1 MNRRSFLKES
11 GILIAAAPLWSATTS
26 RANPANAG
34 RVLKGFIVS
43 DAHFGWQNAQ
53 QPSPGR
59 QRELIAAIHRRFP
72 DLDVFLDTG
81 DAHHGSL
88 GADVGNARREWSD
101 VIANNSNGKP
111 FYYVPGNHDIV
122 HPADG
127 DAEMRIRQLASMS
140 YRPYYS
146 FDIKGIHF
154 ISVPQ
159 LMHPVHITRET
170 LDWIHLDL
178 SLNRDKSTVLLSHN
192 NLKGTTGNDNF
203 MTGYRGLANSDRI
216 LNLFKEY
223 PNILAW
229 MHGHNHDYVIRKS
242 HGRLFVSN
250 GRIGGFNP
258 KEGNPDGQPL
268 GGIYFEISPSELK
281 VKSYSAEDNAFLQED
296 LGLQGRSGTLEI
308 KTSLDPQAPM
318 SYAFGHGGFLD
329 GQRAA
334 VYNHHTSPR
343 NDLEVFLAGT
353 VNSTINDNPGFT
365 DYTHRNDTPEKRQW
379 DVFGHK
385 VQAGDWPDYFEEE
398 NPYWRWLNPGVLILG
413 RDKPDDTVSL
423 HLPGPHHGR
432 NMYYRAVPGKGYAYE
447 LSLHSRTGGQAVLLT
462 ATLYSQEGKELWKK
476 RFPRHTIKAGQSTL
490 EYRIDLPGTTSS
502 TTIYSDD
509 QSDTEAQIAIEACF
523 SSMQDELIVSSSVLK
538 PAGARDGTLDPSL
551 RFEGEGVEMSG
562 ELTVGY
568 PEKRL
573 IKKPR
578 VSRMMVEGHCSGS
591 QRMLWYCRQVDI
603 DWQVRN
609 APVADHGTYLEI
621 DAPTNIWSTRK
632 EIVVS
637 PAGNT
642 PDSAYVNTLRDVTRA
657 RIWPLNRGNSSV
669 SVEILSAAGDS
680 GTVGI
685 RCARKPKSITGA
697 ETHSYDG
704 QVLNMVIA
712 VGQKAVVK
720 I

>member
-1 MNRRSFLKES
+1 MNRRRFIRDSTFLM
-11 GILIAAAPLWSATTS
+11 AAAPLFNPTTLAANSPS
-26 RANPANAG
+26 RG

-43 DAHFGWQNAQ
+43 DAHFGWQSGQ
-53 QPSPGR
+53 QPSPAR
-59 QRELIAAIHRRFP
+59 QRELIAAIHKRFP

-88 GADVGNARREWSD
+88 GADIGNARRDWSD
-101 VIANNSNGKP
+101 VIANNSNGTP

-122 HPADG
+122 HPVDG
-127 DAEMRIRQLASMS
+127 DAEMRVRQLASLS

-154 ISVPQ
+154 ISIPQ

-170 LDWIHLDL
+170 LDWVHLDL

-203 MTGYRGLANSDRI
+203 MLGYRGLADSDKI
-216 LNLFKEY
+216 LNLFKEH

-242 HGRLFVSN
+242 HRRLFVSN

-258 KEGNPDGQPL
+258 REGNPDGQPL
-268 GGIYFEISPSELK
+268 GGIYFEISPSAME

-296 LGLQGRSGTLEI
+296 LGLPGRSRVLKI

-353 VNSTINDNPGFT
+353 VNSIINDNPGFT
-365 DYTHRNDTPEKRQW
+365 EYTQRNDTPRKCQW

-385 VQAGDWPDYFEEE
+385 VQAGDWPDYFEEA

-413 RDKPDDTVSL
+413 RENLNETVSL
-423 HLPGPHHGR
+423 HLPEPLHGKH
-432 NMYYRAVPGKGYAYE
+432 MYYRAVPGKSYEYE
-447 LSLHSRTGGQAVLLT
+447 LSLHSKTGGQTVMLT
-462 ATLYSQEGKELWKK
+462 ATAFSQEGKELWKK
-476 RFPRHTIKAGQSTL
+476 RFPRQTIKAGQRTL
-490 EYRIDLPGTTSS
+490 GYTIDLPGTTSG

-509 QSDTEAQIAIEACF
+509 QSDNEVQIAIEACF
-523 SSMQDELIVSSSVLK
+523 SSMQDELVVSRSALK
-538 PAGARDGTLDPSL
+538 PARARDGTLDPSL
-551 RFEGEGVEMSG
+551 HFEGEGVEMSG

-568 PEKRL
+568 PEKRR

-578 VSRMMVEGHCSGS
+578 VSRMRVEGHCSGS

-632 EIVVS
+632 AIVVI

-642 PDSAYVNTLRDVTRA
+642 TDSAYVNTLKDVTRA

-669 SVEILSAAGDS
+669 AVEILSAAGES
-680 GTVGI
+680 GTVAI
-685 RCARKPKSITGA
+685 RCTRKPKSITGD
-697 ETHSYDG
+697 TSHSYDG
-704 QVLNMVIA
+704 QMLNMVVA
-712 VGQKAVVK
+712 VGQKAVVH